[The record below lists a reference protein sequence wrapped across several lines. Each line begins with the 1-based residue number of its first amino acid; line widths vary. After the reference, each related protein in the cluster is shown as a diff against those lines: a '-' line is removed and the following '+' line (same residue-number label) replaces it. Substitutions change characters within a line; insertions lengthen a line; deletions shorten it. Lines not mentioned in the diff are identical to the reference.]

1 MCRTAESQ
9 GALQASM
16 ECILH
21 NMIYKI
27 NTVFSLLPSSCSF
40 LRWFFSWLHKENFW
54 CWENVWLIYSWHLSN
69 LCISIAVKIP
79 DAHLKTILNAIAAPN
94 IFKSFSVSQFCFFV
108 LFKHK
113 CSVAMWYS
121 FFLFFFFL
129 CYSEVDI
136 TRVLERY
143 VLLINFW
150 FWITHRFPDT
160 HRYSSAVG
168 ICAPWYL

>member
-1 MCRTAESQ
+1 MCRTVESQ

-16 ECILH
+16 KCILH

-27 NTVFSLLPSSCSF
+27 NTIFSPLPSSCSF

-79 DAHLKTILNAIAAPN
+79 DAHLKTILKAIAAPN
-94 IFKSFSVSQFCFFV
+94 IFKSFSVSQYFFSLNRSV
-108 LFKHK
+108 LLK
-113 CSVAMWYS
+113 YD
-121 FFLFFFFL
+121 FFFL

-143 VLLINFW
+143 VLLINIW
-150 FWITHRFPDT
+150 FWITHIFPDT
-160 HRYSSAVG
+160 HKYSSTVG